1 MSQQHPVSRHAL
13 KPAAMLMVGAQ
24 LAGCGE
30 QYIRLL
36 DGALIACQVA
46 AGAIQTC
53 RKLDRYDPP
62 AVRDPRAVIEP
73 RVIEC
78 QPE

>member
-1 MSQQHPVSRHAL
+1 MIL
-13 KPAAMLMVGAQ
+13 IVGA
-24 LAGCGE
+24 LVGCGE
-30 QYIRLL
+30 QYIWLL
-36 DGALIACQVA
+36 DGALIACRVA

-62 AVRDPRAVIEP
+62 TVRDPRAVIEP